1 MNQVNRFAIS
11 GLVAVA
17 AAIGLAACGERVDTP
32 DRMGQQGSGNSSMAQ
47 ADRSKDQG
55 AGGAMGGSPMGGGA
69 GPATATSDALVS
81 AAVKAALANDAQLQA
96 AKVEVEA
103 ASGKVTLK
111 GTAPDSATRDKAG
124 QIVASVKG
132 VTAVDNQINVAGS

>member
-1 MNQVNRFAIS
+1 MKQLNRFAIS

-32 DRMGQQGSGNSSMAQ
+32 NRMGQQ
-47 ADRSKDQG
+47 
-55 AGGAMGGSPMGGGA
+55 GGGA
-69 GPATATSDALVS
+69 GPATATSDATVS
-81 AAVKAALANDAQLQA
+81 AAVKAALAEDAQLQS

-103 ASGKVTLK
+103 AAGKVTLK
-111 GTAPDSATRDKAG
+111 GSAPDSATRDKAG

-132 VTAVDNQINVAGS
+132 VTAVDNQISVAGS